1 MDGIAVHARDAVP
14 DPVDP
19 RAPVILLPDQYDP
32 IDTGDVLP
40 AGRDTVVMREH
51 IRHRPDGTV
60 EIPAPAQG
68 SHARQIGEDFCAGE
82 LLLLAHHRL
91 RPMDAA
97 LTASAGHIR
106 LVVHTRPVV
115 AIIPTGDEIRPIGTG
130 LGRGE
135 VLDTNSLLLGAVLRE
150 AGCDVRPLPIQPD
163 QPQRI
168 ATAAH
173 DTADAADLVLII
185 AGSSAGRDDHTA
197 DVLRTLGEVVV
208 HGVAVKPGHPVVL
221 GIHHGDRAVPII
233 GVSGY
238 PVSAALT
245 IDLFALPLLSRKADH
260 RLSDQPS
267 TPAWPSTSPRPT
279 STGTSPSRCENPTGP
294 TEPHPPPS
302 HPTEEPERSAH
313 SHAPTAC
320 STSPQANNTTS
331 AIPSRSN
338 CYAAGTFRLAYGEIT
353 RSDGCSK
360 SHKGPRRRDPRQAW
374 CGWDP
379 DGSAVVIVL
388 VMVPSRSILAP
399 SVMLRITS
407 ISRWASGWI
416 GRTPLA
422 AH

>member
-1 MDGIAVHARDAVP
+1 
-14 DPVDP
+14 
-19 RAPVILLPDQYDP
+19 
-32 IDTGDVLP
+32 
-40 AGRDTVVMREH
+40 
-51 IRHRPDGTV
+51 
-60 EIPAPAQG
+60 
-68 SHARQIGEDFCAGE
+68 
-82 LLLLAHHRL
+82 
-91 RPMDAA
+91 MDAA
-97 LTASAGHIR
+97 LTARAGHIR

-197 DVLRTLGEVVV
+197 DVLRTLGQVVV

-233 GVSGY
+233 GVPGY
-238 PVSAALT
+238 PVSVALT

-279 STGTSPSRCENPTGP
+279 STGTSHHAARTRPAQRSHTLRRAI
-294 TEPHPPPS
+294 PPRS
-302 HPTEEPERSAH
+302 RSAQRTRTRRRP
-313 SHAPTAC
+313 AP
-320 STSPQANNTTS
+320 PLPRRTT
-331 AIPSRSN
+331 
-338 CYAAGTFRLAYGEIT
+338 
-353 RSDGCSK
+353 
-360 SHKGPRRRDPRQAW
+360 PRRRSHHDPTATRQGRSAW
-374 CGWDP
+374 
-379 DGSAVVIVL
+379 
-388 VMVPSRSILAP
+388 
-399 SVMLRITS
+399 LR
-407 ISRWASGWI
+407 GDHQV
-416 GRTPLA
+416 GRRLEVS
-422 AH
+422 